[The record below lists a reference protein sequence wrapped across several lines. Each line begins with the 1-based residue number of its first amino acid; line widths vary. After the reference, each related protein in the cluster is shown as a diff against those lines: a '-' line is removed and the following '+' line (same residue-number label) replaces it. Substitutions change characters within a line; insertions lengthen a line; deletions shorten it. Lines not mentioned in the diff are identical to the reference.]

1 MPSVSVR
8 LPCRRRGRRVSW
20 VCVSCRLVPEETEED
35 LSSQGLLSEQATR
48 TRPHT
53 TDRCRVCSRP
63 LHKPGSCC
71 PVCKYAGHTKASRP
85 QGQIAVEPPVS
96 CTQPSSAKL
105 PLMQAERTT
114 PQASSSAG
122 AYELVNL
129 SKTARVAEMEAPFEF
144 DLTYITERIIA
155 TTLPPG
161 IAEHA
166 HQSSLRDI
174 AGMLTSKHADKYLI
188 INLSGRRNEMLQLN
202 PQVLDFGWPSRHAP
216 HLDTLCSICKA
227 IDSWLNSH
235 PLHVAVLHCAGN
247 SGSAGVVI
255 AAFMHYSAICA
266 SADQA
271 LDRFAMKRFYVE
283 KFASLTQP
291 SQQRYVYYFNGL
303 LSGSIKMN
311 SAPVYL
317 SHILLH
323 GAWGPPGGR
332 VFLRVYQGL
341 HLYYTSP
348 VYTVRAEVRDG
359 APLCVN
365 LSPGV
370 VLKGDILVKCYR
382 SSEDGREVV
391 FRVQFH
397 TCTLQGNRLKFTKHD
412 LDEACADPGFPDSGQ
427 VELLFSPGPIHDV
440 GKGDVPPGIT
450 VDCSSS
456 DPILRWVS
464 YGDLHAQLT
473 NDPSCK
479 QGERFPGGEVS
490 PELSLFTHSAPTAT
504 THPTLSVSSDS
515 GHSTASVRT
524 ANEPYSQLPQAQPQQ
539 HQLLQQQQQQQRQQQ
554 QQQQQQHQQQQQ
566 PQAQSTSPSE
576 FTATGRSGE
585 PGPPVPSVPSG
596 PSASEQ
602 RDLEELLRGFSLDGG
617 DLCHPGEPHRGGP
630 RTAGTQLHAMR
641 GLQQNGGH
649 AGGVAVSIPVGGE
662 ARHHKVLVQ
671 VHTER
676 RAGAG
681 SGGGLND
688 RETDIL
694 DDELLPPHD
703 LRSVDSLGTLSS
715 LEGGTL
721 SPSGA
726 GAGGEGLGGDSG
738 PAAGRYG
745 FLQEPHKVSQCSLLS
760 DSTGYN
766 TVEEPQQDTPCPTH
780 SWVQQQ
786 SMYAN
791 AGANANAG
799 LGGSAGVDEYGL
811 TYRSRTPLVATAA
824 CSAPAQ
830 QNIIYSEPSGDSGA
844 LAVPHTPARGS
855 SSRHAV
861 QRGVGSWSS
870 HGGAGQLAAA
880 LRGGDSPVPP
890 LSSLRIEGRQNDHGP
905 REGPSSGADG
915 PQLSPSQQDL
925 ELSLETLNQL
935 ILDLDPTFTPVPT
948 CTPLSTLRRQ
958 TPTPLGSRATEA
970 GCHPEHVRLQWP
982 APGSED
988 EPDFG
993 NGGRDFGNARNA
1005 SSTGGS
1011 YKSPASV
1018 TGSAGTS
1025 VGVGMP
1031 GFSEPPTR
1039 EAGGRAKH
1047 GETGSVGSATFP
1059 GHGAGPTERSWAQ
1072 QGGPHWEQTGIAQ
1085 QGISTME
1092 ARGRPMHR
1100 RNLSN
1105 GRYDNQDGEQGADG
1119 LNGSAGEQSTYR
1131 ATVRSPVRAISPEVR
1146 NIIAANPGGRPRER
1160 HMHSYKEAFEEM
1172 DQDPGSPPPRSPEAR
1187 SPIGLAET
1195 PLSALKLKPHKPME
1209 IHVSSAQDVPDSAI
1223 PRSSLP
1229 EPWSYVE
1236 TVARNAEADAA
1247 NAGQRTS
1254 PYHSSHA
1261 EPYAAAACG
1270 EPRPDPAAS
1279 WSSQRRGPAAGAT
1292 PRDNGTNVQ
1301 YPDGP
1306 IGLLAISGAQ
1316 QAGAYSGYGG
1326 VQDSR
1331 ARSEQ
1336 ARQHG
1341 PYAGQPPHDRH
1352 RDATVTLAR
1361 QPSPWEET
1369 SGFSDPRGTP
1379 YLDAGFGAYR
1389 GNQAG
1394 VRYNGTEDPAAG
1406 KQGKPELYA
1415 YGPNHG
1421 AQQGVASLQPAGIRT
1436 ATPVDFQH
1444 AAPQSIP
1451 FSGMEDRAVPAQKQ
1465 LGRAVEGQASY
1476 EDAMRTDAMR
1486 LHPHPVIS
1494 GVAHYGRKS
1503 DDGGHGGSSL
1513 SYGGQG
1519 PGSSNMY
1526 GVQAA
1531 SANPG
1536 ILRRLPGSESPALS
1550 HQSTGETPGFGDS
1563 VRALGP
1569 VPPSPRLVA
1578 RGVHTSTP
1586 HDDYRRQHAPLSG
1599 RESGG
1604 SGRSSVNS
1612 ALSYGAAT
1620 PCASQSLT
1628 YEAATTPPASTY
1640 SLNYST
1646 FSTTS
1651 YSPSGEQQPFGML
1664 GAAAAAHATQ
1674 TRLPRGS
1681 NDEGRPGET
1690 SPPRGFPGWDEG
1702 GSPEGR
1708 GGSGSGGR
1716 SAMRLSPGNVNGKLS
1731 TSPLSSGLSSP
1742 GGSSTHSA
1750 AAFPHSLPDRSPP
1763 HGSPVSQDGTLESP
1777 VNFVQDTSKYWYKPD
1792 ISRDQAITMLKGR
1805 DPGAFVIRDSS
1816 SFRGAYGLALKVATP
1831 PGPSLDSKKGD
1842 PASELVRHF
1851 LIESTPKGVRLKGC
1865 SNEPVFGSLSALV
1878 YQHSITPLAL
1888 PCKLLVPEH
1897 DPLDTSSVN
1906 SASELLKQGA
1916 ACNVLFLGS
1925 VEMESLTGPQAIG
1938 KATAEI
1944 LDMKPRPVATT
1955 VHFKVSAQGITLT
1968 DNQRRLFFRRHY
1980 PVSTVTFCNVDP
1992 ETRTWVQ
1999 AEGTPGSRVFGFVA
2013 RKPGSSTDNLC
2024 HLFAELDPEQ
2034 PAAAIVNFVSK
2045 VLLTSQ
2051 KR

>member
-20 VCVSCRLVPEETEED
+20 VCVSCRLVPHPCPFVHCHNARSKEWQCEVGGVCVKVTNERGPFSPFGSLGCHQQINSRISWRCILD
-35 LSSQGLLSEQATR
+35 LGYDVPATHVLPKPRVSSIVFLSYSE
-48 TRPHT
+48 HMS
-53 TDRCRVCSRP
+53 CR
-63 LHKPGSCC
+63 
-71 PVCKYAGHTKASRP
+71 
-85 QGQIAVEPPVS
+85 
-96 CTQPSSAKL
+96 
-105 PLMQAERTT
+105 
-114 PQASSSAG
+114 
-122 AYELVNL
+122 
-129 SKTARVAEMEAPFEF
+129 ARVAEMEAPFEF

-161 IAEHA
+161 IPEHA

-359 APLCVN
+359 APLCMS

-382 SSEDGREVV
+382 SSEDGRVVV

-427 VELLFSPGPIHDV
+427 VELLFSSGPVHDV

-473 NDPSCK
+473 NGEHTHIDLHLIAYS
-479 QGERFPGGEVS
+479 GERFPGGEAS

-515 GHSTASVRT
+515 GHSTAS
-524 ANEPYSQLPQAQPQQ
+524 
-539 HQLLQQQQQQQRQQQ
+539 
-554 QQQQQQHQQQQQ
+554 
-566 PQAQSTSPSE
+566 STSPSE
-576 FTATGRSGE
+576 FTAAGRSGE
-585 PGPPVPSVPSG
+585 PGPPAPSVPSG

-602 RDLEELLRGFSLDGG
+602 RDLDELLRGFSLDGG
-617 DLCHPGEPHRGGP
+617 DP
-630 RTAGTQLHAMR
+630 
-641 GLQQNGGH
+641 
-649 AGGVAVSIPVGGE
+649 
-662 ARHHKVLVQ
+662 
-671 VHTER
+671 
-676 RAGAG
+676 
-681 SGGGLND
+681 GGGLND

-721 SPSGA
+721 SPPGA
-726 GAGGEGLGGDSG
+726 GPGGEGLGGDGG

-745 FLQEPHKVSQCSLLS
+745 FLPEPHKVSQCSLLS

-791 AGANANAG
+791 AGVNANAG
-799 LGGSAGVDEYGL
+799 PGGSAG
-811 TYRSRTPLVATAA
+811 
-824 CSAPAQ
+824 
-830 QNIIYSEPSGDSGA
+830 NIIYSEPGGDSGA
-844 LAVPHTPARGS
+844 PAVPHTPARGS

-870 HGGAGQLAAA
+870 HGGGGQLAAT
-880 LRGGDSPVPP
+880 LRGGDSPAPP
-890 LSSLRIEGRQNDHGP
+890 LSALRIEGRQNDHGQ
-905 REGPSSGADG
+905 RESPSSGADG
-915 PQLSPSQQDL
+915 PPLSPSQQDL

-958 TPTPLGSRATEA
+958 TPTPLGSRASEA

-1011 YKSPASV
+1011 YKSPASI
-1018 TGSAGTS
+1018 TGSAGSS

-1031 GFSEPPTR
+1031 GFSEPPAR
-1039 EAGGRAKH
+1039 EAGGRAKP

-1059 GHGAGPTERSWAQ
+1059 GR
-1072 QGGPHWEQTGIAQ
+1072 
-1085 QGISTME
+1085 GISTME
-1092 ARGRPMHR
+1092 ARGRPVHR

-1119 LNGSAGEQSTYR
+1119 LNGSAGEQNIYR

-1209 IHVSSAQDVPDSAI
+1209 IHVSSAQGKATHDREINA
-1223 PRSSLP
+1223 RSSRSRRTLS

-1247 NAGQRTS
+1247 SAGQRAS

-1261 EPYAAAACG
+1261 EPYAAASCG
-1270 EPRPDPAAS
+1270 EPRPDPAAF

-1292 PRDNGTNVQ
+1292 PRDNGANAQ
-1301 YPDGP
+1301 YPAHPDGP
-1306 IGLLAISGAQ
+1306 VGLLAISGAQ
-1316 QAGAYSGYGG
+1316 QAGAYSGYAG

-1331 ARSEQ
+1331 ARPEQ

-1341 PYAGQPPHDRH
+1341 P
-1352 RDATVTLAR
+1352 
-1361 QPSPWEET
+1361 
-1369 SGFSDPRGTP
+1369 
-1379 YLDAGFGAYR
+1379 
-1389 GNQAG
+1389 
-1394 VRYNGTEDPAAG
+1394 
-1406 KQGKPELYA
+1406 
-1415 YGPNHG
+1415 
-1421 AQQGVASLQPAGIRT
+1421 
-1436 ATPVDFQH
+1436 
-1444 AAPQSIP
+1444 
-1451 FSGMEDRAVPAQKQ
+1451 
-1465 LGRAVEGQASY
+1465 
-1476 EDAMRTDAMR
+1476 
-1486 LHPHPVIS
+1486 
-1494 GVAHYGRKS
+1494 
-1503 DDGGHGGSSL
+1503 
-1513 SYGGQG
+1513 
-1519 PGSSNMY
+1519 
-1526 GVQAA
+1526 
-1531 SANPG
+1531 
-1536 ILRRLPGSESPALS
+1536 
-1550 HQSTGETPGFGDS
+1550 
-1563 VRALGP
+1563 ALGP

-1586 HDDYRRQHAPLSG
+1586 QDDYRRQLAPLSG

-1620 PCASQSLT
+1620 PCASQSLA

-1651 YSPSGEQQPFGML
+1651 YGPSGEQQPFGMS
-1664 GAAAAAHATQ
+1664 GAAASAHATQ

-1681 NDEGRPGET
+1681 NDEGRPGEA
-1690 SPPRGFPGWDEG
+1690 SPPRVFPGWDEG

-1750 AAFPHSLPDRSPP
+1750 AAFPHSLPDWSPT
-1763 HGSPVSQDGTLESP
+1763 HGSPVSPDGNLESR

-1865 SNEPVFGSLSALV
+1865 TNEPVFGDLSAFV

-1992 ETRTWVQ
+1992 ETRT
-1999 AEGTPGSRVFGFVA
+1999 VFGFVA

>member
-1 MPSVSVR
+1 
-8 LPCRRRGRRVSW
+8 
-20 VCVSCRLVPEETEED
+20 
-35 LSSQGLLSEQATR
+35 
-48 TRPHT
+48 
-53 TDRCRVCSRP
+53 
-63 LHKPGSCC
+63 
-71 PVCKYAGHTKASRP
+71 
-85 QGQIAVEPPVS
+85 
-96 CTQPSSAKL
+96 
-105 PLMQAERTT
+105 
-114 PQASSSAG
+114 
-122 AYELVNL
+122 
-129 SKTARVAEMEAPFEF
+129 
-144 DLTYITERIIA
+144 
-155 TTLPPG
+155 
-161 IAEHA
+161 
-166 HQSSLRDI
+166 
-174 AGMLTSKHADKYLI
+174 
-188 INLSGRRNEMLQLN
+188 
-202 PQVLDFGWPSRHAP
+202 
-216 HLDTLCSICKA
+216 
-227 IDSWLNSH
+227 
-235 PLHVAVLHCAGN
+235 
-247 SGSAGVVI
+247 
-255 AAFMHYSAICA
+255 
-266 SADQA
+266 
-271 LDRFAMKRFYVE
+271 
-283 KFASLTQP
+283 
-291 SQQRYVYYFNGL
+291 
-303 LSGSIKMN
+303 
-311 SAPVYL
+311 
-317 SHILLH
+317 
-323 GAWGPPGGR
+323 
-332 VFLRVYQGL
+332 
-341 HLYYTSP
+341 
-348 VYTVRAEVRDG
+348 
-359 APLCVN
+359 
-365 LSPGV
+365 
-370 VLKGDILVKCYR
+370 
-382 SSEDGREVV
+382 
-391 FRVQFH
+391 
-397 TCTLQGNRLKFTKHD
+397 
-412 LDEACADPGFPDSGQ
+412 
-427 VELLFSPGPIHDV
+427 
-440 GKGDVPPGIT
+440 
-450 VDCSSS
+450 
-456 DPILRWVS
+456 
-464 YGDLHAQLT
+464 
-473 NDPSCK
+473 
-479 QGERFPGGEVS
+479 
-490 PELSLFTHSAPTAT
+490 
-504 THPTLSVSSDS
+504 
-515 GHSTASVRT
+515 
-524 ANEPYSQLPQAQPQQ
+524 
-539 HQLLQQQQQQQRQQQ
+539 
-554 QQQQQQHQQQQQ
+554 
-566 PQAQSTSPSE
+566 
-576 FTATGRSGE
+576 
-585 PGPPVPSVPSG
+585 
-596 PSASEQ
+596 
-602 RDLEELLRGFSLDGG
+602 
-617 DLCHPGEPHRGGP
+617 
-630 RTAGTQLHAMR
+630 
-641 GLQQNGGH
+641 
-649 AGGVAVSIPVGGE
+649 
-662 ARHHKVLVQ
+662 
-671 VHTER
+671 
-676 RAGAG
+676 
-681 SGGGLND
+681 
-688 RETDIL
+688 
-694 DDELLPPHD
+694 
-703 LRSVDSLGTLSS
+703 
-715 LEGGTL
+715 
-721 SPSGA
+721 
-726 GAGGEGLGGDSG
+726 
-738 PAAGRYG
+738 
-745 FLQEPHKVSQCSLLS
+745 
-760 DSTGYN
+760 
-766 TVEEPQQDTPCPTH
+766 
-780 SWVQQQ
+780 
-786 SMYAN
+786 
-791 AGANANAG
+791 
-799 LGGSAGVDEYGL
+799 
-811 TYRSRTPLVATAA
+811 
-824 CSAPAQ
+824 
-830 QNIIYSEPSGDSGA
+830 
-844 LAVPHTPARGS
+844 
-855 SSRHAV
+855 
-861 QRGVGSWSS
+861 
-870 HGGAGQLAAA
+870 
-880 LRGGDSPVPP
+880 
-890 LSSLRIEGRQNDHGP
+890 
-905 REGPSSGADG
+905 
-915 PQLSPSQQDL
+915 
-925 ELSLETLNQL
+925 
-935 ILDLDPTFTPVPT
+935 
-948 CTPLSTLRRQ
+948 
-958 TPTPLGSRATEA
+958 
-970 GCHPEHVRLQWP
+970 
-982 APGSED
+982 
-988 EPDFG
+988 
-993 NGGRDFGNARNA
+993 
-1005 SSTGGS
+1005 
-1011 YKSPASV
+1011 
-1018 TGSAGTS
+1018 
-1025 VGVGMP
+1025 
-1031 GFSEPPTR
+1031 
-1039 EAGGRAKH
+1039 
-1047 GETGSVGSATFP
+1047 
-1059 GHGAGPTERSWAQ
+1059 
-1072 QGGPHWEQTGIAQ
+1072 
-1085 QGISTME
+1085 
-1092 ARGRPMHR
+1092 
-1100 RNLSN
+1100 
-1105 GRYDNQDGEQGADG
+1105 
-1119 LNGSAGEQSTYR
+1119 NGSAGEQSTYR

-1172 DQDPGSPPPRSPEAR
+1172 DQDPGSPPPRSPEG

-1209 IHVSSAQDVPDSAI
+1209 IHVSSAQ
-1223 PRSSLP
+1223 

-1406 KQGKPELYA
+1406 KQA
-1415 YGPNHG
+1415 C
-1421 AQQGVASLQPAGIRT
+1421 SPA
-1436 ATPVDFQH
+1436 
-1444 AAPQSIP
+1444 
-1451 FSGMEDRAVPAQKQ
+1451 E
-1465 LGRAVEGQASY
+1465 
-1476 EDAMRTDAMR
+1476 
-1486 LHPHPVIS
+1486 HPVQW
-1494 GVAHYGRKS
+1494 
-1503 DDGGHGGSSL
+1503 HGGQSCS

-1651 YSPSGEQQPFGML
+1651 YSPSGEQQPFV
-1664 GAAAAAHATQ
+1664 
-1674 TRLPRGS
+1674 
-1681 NDEGRPGET
+1681 
-1690 SPPRGFPGWDEG
+1690 PGWDEG

-1968 DNQRRLFFRRHY
+1968 DNQRSILPPTHN

-2013 RKPGSSTDNLC
+2013 RKPGSSSDNLC